1 MSLIIS
7 SHPLACHYLSI
18 LRNKDTDATCFRTT
32 TNKLA
37 QILIVEATKEL
48 PLKSYFL
55 STPLEDTQGRRLSE
69 QIIAVPILRAGLGM
83 LDAAKE
89 IIPNIQVGFI
99 GVQRDE
105 ATAKPE
111 SYYSKFPDLSN
122 GHVLILEPML
132 ATGGSLSRACET
144 LKKSGANKITAICV
158 LVASPGV
165 ERVTR
170 DHSDISI
177 IAAGCDDKLDHRH
190 FIVPGLG
197 DMGDRLFGTN

>member
-1 MSLIIS
+1 
-7 SHPLACHYLSI
+7 
-18 LRNKDTDATCFRTT
+18 
-32 TNKLA
+32 
-37 QILIVEATKEL
+37 
-48 PLKSYFL
+48 
-55 STPLEDTQGRRLSE
+55 
-69 QIIAVPILRAGLGM
+69 
-83 LDAAKE
+83 
-89 IIPNIQVGFI
+89 
-99 GVQRDE
+99 
-105 ATAKPE
+105 
-111 SYYSKFPDLSN
+111 
-122 GHVLILEPML
+122 ML

>member
-48 PLKSYFL
+48 PLKSYPL

-69 QIIAVPILRAGLGM
+69 QIIAVPILRAGLRM
-83 LDAAKE
+83 LAAAKE

-165 ERVTR
+165 ERGTR